1 MIKRAPWMPLECLD
15 LPKQS
20 EGGHRIWDLAPVP
33 GMPDELT
40 QNPEAHDREA
50 HKMKSNLQPMK
61 TLKG

>member
-1 MIKRAPWMPLECLD
+1 MIKPTPMPLECLD

-40 QNPEAHDREA
+40 QNPEAHEEA
-50 HKMKSNLQPMK
+50 HKMKSNLQPVK